1 MPDYDFYV
9 NTYLGT
15 GLSEQVF
22 PQLAAKAAS
31 ILGSYERHF
40 RVTGSEGERK
50 MAICAM
56 AETLQDHDRRSRHA
70 AASLGKAS
78 VRYEKPRQSLERA
91 LYRAAA
97 IYLDFYRGVQ

>member
-15 GLSEQVF
+15 ALPEQVF

-31 ILGSYERHF
+31 VLEGYERHF
-40 RVTGSEGERK
+40 RVTGSAVERH

-56 AETLQDHDRRSRHA
+56 AEALQDYDRRSRHA

-78 VRYEKPRQSLERA
+78 VRYEKPRQSLEQV
-91 LYRAAA
+91 LYRSAA